1 MVLARGPLTPEN
13 GLPASRPYTPAV
25 RRPTNPS
32 LAALAV
38 VMLAGGTLLAAC
50 STASGAPSTEARI
63 VMGGPSTLDPAA
75 TGDAGSAA
83 VIAQLFEP
91 LTAFDDARRLQPA
104 LAESWWIG
112 EDGRRIVFQ
121 LRPDLTFSDGTPLRA
136 SDVVRSWL
144 RLIDPDAPSP
154 LVTLMF
160 DVVGAREV
168 LAGGSVDDVGLVADD
183 DAGTV
188 TVDLVRP
195 AADFPTIVAS
205 PSFAV
210 VPPGIDDDPAVLTP
224 GEGFVASGGYR
235 LADVTA
241 TTMRFEANERY
252 WAGTPA
258 LTSIDAVT
266 DLEGRSP
273 VEAFEDGEV
282 DYAPINGA
290 DADWITYDATLGP
303 QLREVAS
310 LSTDYYGFDTTAAPF
325 DDVLVRQA
333 FGAAVDW
340 RRIGNLAL
348 DDPEDVATSMVPPGI
363 PGRSERDV
371 VPVHDPDRARAL
383 LAEAGYPGGAGFPDV
398 TIQSGGSPYDEAV
411 ITELEAVLGVEVEAE
426 YMDFEAYFERLDTDA
441 PQMWFLSWV
450 ADYPGRNDF
459 LGVLLGTDS
468 VNNYGRWSSP
478 EFDAAIADAGSAGDE
493 ATAGAAYDRAEDLV
507 QRDVPV
513 VPMSYGTGWALSRD
527 GLLGAGQN
535 GLGNL
540 RLAGMAWAE

>member
-1 MVLARGPLTPEN
+1 M
-13 GLPASRPYTPAV
+13 
-25 RRPTNPS
+25 RRPTIPS

-38 VMLAGGTLLAAC
+38 VVLAVGTLLAAC
-50 STASGAPSTEARI
+50 STATGAPSTEARI
-63 VMGGPSTLDPAA
+63 VMGAPSTLDPAA

-91 LTAFDDARRLQPA
+91 LTAFDDERRLQPA
-104 LAESWWIG
+104 LAESWRLE

-121 LRPDLTFSDGTPLRA
+121 LRPDLTFSDGTPLVA

-144 RLIDPDAPSP
+144 RLIDPAAPSP

-160 DVVGAREV
+160 DVVGAREY
-168 LAGGSVDDVGLVADD
+168 LAGGSLDDVGLVADD

-210 VPPGIDDDPAVLTP
+210 VPPGIDDDPAVITP
-224 GEGFVASGGYR
+224 GDGFVASGGYR
-235 LADVTA
+235 LTDVAA
-241 TTMRFEANERY
+241 TTMRFEANDRY

-258 LTSIDAVT
+258 LTGIDAVT

-273 VEAFEDGEV
+273 VEAFEDGEI

-290 DADWITYDATLGP
+290 DADWIAYDATLGP
-303 QLREVAS
+303 QLREVGS
-310 LSTDYYGFDTTAAPF
+310 LATDYYGFDTTAAPF
-325 DDVLVRQA
+325 DDVRVRQA

-340 RRIGNLAL
+340 RRIGHLAL

-363 PGRSERDV
+363 PGRSDRDV
-371 VPVHDPDRARAL
+371 VPLYDPDLARSL
-383 LAEAGYPGGAGFPDV
+383 LADAGYPGGAGFPQV
-398 TIQSGGSPYDEAV
+398 TIQSGGSPYDDAV
-411 ITELEAVLGVEVEAE
+411 IAQLKSVLGIDVEAE
-426 YMDFEAYFERLDTDA
+426 YMDFDAYFERLDTDA

-459 LGVLLGTDS
+459 LGVLLGTES
-468 VNNYGRWSSP
+468 VNNYGRWSSE

-493 ATAGAAYDRAEDLV
+493 AAAGAAYDRAEDLV

-540 RLAGMAWAE
+540 RLAGMAWAD